1 MSLSEERRE
10 GGRRERE
17 RLFRDRD
24 ARTRSFSVTTS
35 EGAEEVAEAVGDLDL
50 VGPSYVE

>member
-1 MSLSEERRE
+1 MRRGERE
-10 GGRRERE
+10 GREKRRVVM
-17 RLFRDRD
+17 FRDRD
-24 ARTRSFSVTTS
+24 ARTRSFSVRTS